1 MKRLNADEI
10 IITNAELESIHEFIR
25 STLHSDWDSYTDN
38 FICRGVTTEE
48 GLRRM
53 DPDMYDMAQQMS
65 II

>member
-38 FICRGVTTEE
+38 FICRITTEE
-48 GLRRM
+48 GLRKM